1 MCLYP
6 LIRNILKEEA
16 DKDKRNILLN
26 LFAYVMARTAFETT
40 APYNLVDI
48 YRTIKTPT
56 PLYSLLDNV
65 GSVISYPYDLILSN
79 IRGEKSK
86 YGKMIT
92 RGAYRGKTQL
102 ERNIWKITPFKN
114 LIELNDILSK
124 RRYYDTWIIGD

>member
-6 LIRNILKEEA
+6 LISNILKEEA

-48 YRTIKTPT
+48 YSTIKTPT

-65 GSVISYPYDLILSN
+65 GSLFSYPYDLVLSYAKD
-79 IRGEKSK
+79 EVSK
-86 YGKMIT
+86 
-92 RGAYRGKTQL
+92 
-102 ERNIWKITPFKN
+102 
-114 LIELNDILSK
+114 
-124 RRYYDTWIIGD
+124 

>member
-48 YRTIKTPT
+48 YSTIKTPT

-79 IRGEKSK
+79 IRGEKVN
-86 YGKMIT
+86 
-92 RGAYRGKTQL
+92 RVNDNQRCLQRKTQL
-102 ERNIWKITPFKN
+102 ERNIWKITPFK
-114 LIELNDILSK
+114 I
-124 RRYYDTWIIGD
+124 